1 MKQVLRQMS
10 IDYEDTAEGV
20 VKGVKRGLEFERKL
34 DAGLV
39 KAQTLRE
46 MLDEKVNC

>member
-1 MKQVLRQMS
+1 MS
-10 IDYEDTAEGV
+10 IDYEDTAEGIV
-20 VKGVKRGLEFERKL
+20 EAVKRGLEFERKL